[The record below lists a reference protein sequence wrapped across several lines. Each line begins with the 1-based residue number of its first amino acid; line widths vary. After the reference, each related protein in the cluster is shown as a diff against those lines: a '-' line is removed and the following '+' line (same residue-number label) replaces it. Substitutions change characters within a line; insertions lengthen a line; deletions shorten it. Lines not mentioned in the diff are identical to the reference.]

1 MMIMY
6 VLFISLF
13 AYVLSVVLPFAYQW
27 QKKKVIESCKELMNE
42 ADDEIGYFP
51 FLSLLVISVA
61 SLIYYLSSDFILFIF
76 CCCLAIVAYI
86 DACKRWI
93 PDQMIYLLIAISVY
107 SLGSRDLTMSLI
119 AVSFYI
125 TPVALL
131 SVYGYLVKRESWIA
145 SGDYYVFPSIGLMLT
160 PDYAA
165 GVMLTTLFA
174 MLILT
179 RWVRKIPLITVAYF
193 TFTGFK
199 VCSILGIL

>member
-1 MMIMY
+1 MIMY

>member
-1 MMIMY
+1 
-6 VLFISLF
+6 
-13 AYVLSVVLPFAYQW
+13 
-27 QKKKVIESCKELMNE
+27 MNE
-42 ADDEIGYFP
+42 ADDEIGHFP

-61 SLIYYLSSDFILFIF
+61 SLIYYLSSDFKLFIF

>member
-6 VLFISLF
+6 VLFTSLF

-27 QKKKVIESCKELMNE
+27 QKKKVIESCKELVNE
-42 ADDEIGYFP
+42 VDDEIGHLP
-51 FLSLLVISVA
+51 FLSLLVISIA

-119 AVSFYI
+119 AISFYI

>member
-1 MMIMY
+1 MIMY
-6 VLFISLF
+6 ILFTSLF

-27 QKKKVIESCKELMNE
+27 QKKKVIESCKELVNE
-42 ADDEIGYFP
+42 ADDEIGHFP
-51 FLSLLVISVA
+51 FLSLLVISIA
-61 SLIYYLSSDFILFIF
+61 SLIYYLSSDFILFVF

-93 PDQMIYLLIAISVY
+93 PDQMIYLLITISVY

>member
-1 MMIMY
+1 MIMY
-6 VLFISLF
+6 VLFTSLF

-42 ADDEIGYFP
+42 ADDEIGHFP

-61 SLIYYLSSDFILFIF
+61 SLIYYLSSDFKLFIF